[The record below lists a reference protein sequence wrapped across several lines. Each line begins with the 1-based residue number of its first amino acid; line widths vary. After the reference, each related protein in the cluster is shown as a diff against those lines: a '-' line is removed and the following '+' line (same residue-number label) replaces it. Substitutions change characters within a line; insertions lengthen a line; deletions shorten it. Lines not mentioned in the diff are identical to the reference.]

1 MRFLNSFK
9 VLILI
14 IFVFILSFIL
24 SCAGTD
30 LTYQKS
36 NIQDMTMDL
45 LWPPPPQTPR
55 IQYIRTLSKPSD
67 IGVKKTFFTRATEVL
82 SGSEEAEFPLIR
94 PYGIY
99 ANSQM
104 IYITDPGARILHIF
118 DFENKKYSQIKKA
131 YKTDLISPIGVC
143 VDKNGNIYLSDS
155 LLRRVMVFDRN
166 GDYIRDI
173 GSTKMFVRPTG
184 IAMDEER
191 VYVVDTHKHQVMV
204 FSKKDR
210 KLLFSFGKNG
220 KDKGE
225 FNFPTN
231 IFMGKDK
238 LLYITDSM
246 NFRVQIFDRDGN
258 YINSF
263 GRLGDSTGYF
273 SKPKGIAVDS
283 DGNIYVSDAHF
294 DIIQI
299 FDKEGRLLLTFG
311 NTGRRAGE
319 LVLPAGLFI
328 DDEDR
333 IYVADSYN
341 KRIQIFQYLKG
352 GRS

>member
-1 MRFLNSFK
+1 MLNFLNRKIF
-9 VLILI
+9 LIVNALL
-14 IFVFILSFIL
+14 FTF
-24 SCAGTD
+24 SCMGTE
-30 LTYQKS
+30 LTYQK
-36 NIQDMTMDL
+36 NEMQETTTEL
-45 LWPPPPQTPR
+45 LWPAPPQTPR
-55 IQYIRTLSKPSD
+55 IKFVRTLSKASD
-67 IGVKKTFFTRATEVL
+67 IGVKKTFLTKASEIL
-82 SGSEEAEFPLIR
+82 SGSEMSEFTLIR
-94 PYGIY
+94 PYGVY
-99 ANSQM
+99 ADSER
-104 IYITDPGARILHIF
+104 IYITDPGARVLHIF
-118 DFENKKYSQIKKA
+118 DFKDREYFQIKKA
-131 YKTDLISPIGVC
+131 GKTDLISPIGVC
-143 VDKNGNIYLSDS
+143 VDKNGDIYLTDS
-155 LLRRVMVFDRN
+155 LLRRVMVFDKD
-166 GDYIRDI
+166 GDYLRDI
-173 GSTKMFVRPTG
+173 GSTKIFIRPSG

-191 VYVVDTHKHQVMV
+191 VYIVDTHKHQVVV
-204 FSKKDR
+204 FSKKNR

-231 IFMGKDK
+231 IFMDKDK

-283 DGNIYVSDAHF
+283 EGNIYVSDAHF

-328 DDEDR
+328 DKEDR

-341 KRIQIFQYLKG
+341 KRIQIFQYLKEKK
-352 GRS
+352 S